1 MKKHNFKLIL
11 LSVCDVLFKCS
22 ACNCAACGNV
32 NTCDF
37 VASTES
43 KLLDRSKTCGQV
55 YCVEL
60 VAVLADGTEIE
71 GTVINSIL
79 FRGAKVGKNT
89 VVENSIIMQ
98 DTIIGDNVK
107 LNCVVTDKNV
117 TIKDRN
123 NLSGCEQL
131 PYYVSKNVMI

>member
-1 MKKHNFKLIL
+1 MKVTTLENYYQHSMEL
-11 LSVCDVLFKCS
+11 LKDEVREGVFGNPDHRIYTKVRDSVPTKYGKN
-22 ACNCAACGNV
+22 A
-32 NTCDF
+32 
-37 VASTES
+37 
-43 KLLDRSKTCGQV
+43 K
-55 YCVEL
+55 VENSFI
-60 VAVLADGTEIE
+60 ADGTEIE

-123 NLSGCEQL
+123 NLSGCEKL